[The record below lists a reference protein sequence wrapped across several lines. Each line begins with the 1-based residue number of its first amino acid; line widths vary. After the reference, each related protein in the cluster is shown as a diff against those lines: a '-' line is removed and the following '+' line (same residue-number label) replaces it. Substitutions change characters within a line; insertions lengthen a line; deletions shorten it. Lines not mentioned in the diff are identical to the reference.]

1 MKKLHNEINKLH
13 FTKVNSCGI
22 IFTKVFKHQRG
33 MTMTSKKKHSI
44 GYYYLLLGAVIAT
57 WGLDPIVNSAFY
69 KFYSASLVSAI
80 CTFGSAVFFIVM
92 SAKKLKNL
100 NMDYVK
106 IALPISILSA
116 LANLSQRI
124 GLQYTTPANYAFL
137 ERLSIVIVPIVLYI
151 LTRKKT
157 SALRI
162 VASVFCLVG
171 CFVFSGAF
179 TDGFAFGIGEILCSL
194 AGILGGINLCLTGVY
209 VKKLDISLYMTIYM
223 SVYFLTSL
231 IMTVGLN
238 AITDTNGVP
247 LEALKYTQS
256 PIIFIVLLIFGLYS
270 VGLCWLMRTEAI
282 KYISPAKVTL
292 LNPLSAVL
300 TGIVSISI
308 GSDVLSLRFV
318 LGTLLILAAVFM
330 SGIDGIFENNRNKP
344 ESEEL
349 INKS

>member
-1 MKKLHNEINKLH
+1 MSTKK
-13 FTKVNSCGI
+13 
-22 IFTKVFKHQRG
+22 Q
-33 MTMTSKKKHSI
+33 HSI
-44 GYYYLLLGAVIAT
+44 AFYYILLGAVITT

-69 KFYSASLVSAI
+69 KYYSASLVSAI
-80 CTFGSAVFFIVM
+80 CTFGSAVFFIIM
-92 SAKKLKNL
+92 SARKLKNL

-106 IALPISILSA
+106 IALPITLLSA

-151 LTRKKT
+151 LTRKKP

-162 VASVFCLVG
+162 VASAFCLVG

-179 TDGFAFGIGEILCSL
+179 TDGFTFGIGEMLCSL

-231 IMTVGLN
+231 VMTIGLN
-238 AITDTNGVP
+238 AITDTNGIP
-247 LEALKYTQS
+247 LEPLRYTAS
-256 PIIFIVLLIFGLYS
+256 PVIFIALLLFGLFS

-300 TGIVSISI
+300 TGVVSISI
-308 GSDVLSLRFV
+308 GTDILSIRFV
-318 LGTLLILAAVFM
+318 AGTLLILAAVFM
-330 SGIDGIFENNRNKP
+330 SGIDGLMENNRNKP
-344 ESEEL
+344 KSEEM
-349 INKS
+349 INSK